1 MTVHALDQDA
11 PDVEDFLCCWLAP
24 LVRTATE
31 RRSDDPLPFCV
42 VTRISGAD
50 DVDAATDE
58 PVVQID
64 IFDTARNNHRAV
76 EGALNISRMG
86 WNATAEKTDMDRAAV
101 CAELAK
107 LDGAPGKEEIAKM
120 VDEFIAK
127 KLELYPEEKN
137 RLISPKS
144 RPQFNKDGTFTIM
157 ASTIDTKP
165 EGLVKPEGTSL

>member
-1 MTVHALDQDA
+1 MPSPRSRSRRRTVGAFGNPKPKPIGFVA
-11 PDVEDFLCCWLAP
+11 PQRLPQPPAKREGVLTTIDKWLQFTKEIG
-24 LVRTATE
+24 L
-31 RRSDDPLPFCV
+31 L
-42 VTRISGAD
+42 
-50 DVDAATDE
+50 
-58 PVVQID
+58 
-64 IFDTARNNHRAV
+64 DTARNNHKAV
-76 EGALNISRMG
+76 EGALNISRMV

-107 LDGAPGKEEIAKM
+107 LPGAPGKEEIAKM

-137 RLISPKS
+137 KLISPKS